1 VATER
6 ESIEQQSTAQES
18 QASPKSWY
26 LYMIRC
32 KDNSLYTGITLD
44 IQRRYQEHQDSNGLG
59 KGAKFLR
66 GKGPLELVYG
76 CCVPSQSAALKLEHK
91 IKKMG
96 KAKKENMIASSLND
110 IKALLPSADI
120 EKP

>member
-1 VATER
+1 MANSLVATEQKP
-6 ESIEQQSTAQES
+6 IEQES

-26 LYMIRC
+26 LYIIRC
-32 KDNSLYTGITLD
+32 KDKSLYTGITLD
-44 IQRRYQEHQDSNGLG
+44 IQRRYQEHQNSNGLG

-76 CCVPSQSAALKLEHK
+76 CCVPTHSAALKLEYK

-96 KAKKENMIASSLND
+96 KAKKESMIASPLND
-110 IKALLPSADI
+110 ITALLFIDHV
-120 EKP
+120 EKS